1 MLACPPGERHDL
13 GLICFGLA
21 LWRRGWRIA
30 FLGADSP
37 VATVAETAADLDAG
51 MIVIA
56 ATDRN
61 RLEEAA
67 DDLRKLAR
75 RHPLAIGGGGADPE
89 LAESLDSVLLAA
101 SPSEAAKSLDRA
113 LAGS

>member
-37 VATVAETAADLDAG
+37 VATVAETATDLDAG
-51 MIVIA
+51 KRPLSPPPTGIGS
-56 ATDRN
+56 RR
-61 RLEEAA
+61 RLTISASW
-67 DDLRKLAR
+67 
-75 RHPLAIGGGGADPE
+75 HIGIGGGGADAE
-89 LAESLDSVLLAA
+89 LAKALGSMALAE
-101 SPSEAAKSLDRA
+101 SPSEAAKSLDQA
-113 LAGS
+113 LAGR